1 MLYEQVINKLKQ
13 FSSENNEVKS
23 FSVTLSGIGEF
34 YAQGKPIHEGEFT
47 NAQIGWI
54 LQQWV
59 QRALYRNHPIQFQ
72 IIDNKTYI
80 YEDIKPTV

>member
-1 MLYEQVINKLKQ
+1 MLYEQVLTKLKQ
-13 FSSENNEVKS
+13 GNS
-23 FSVTLSGIGEF
+23 FSLTLSGIGEF

-72 IIDNKTYI
+72 IIDNKTFI
-80 YEDIKPTV
+80 YEDINPTV

>member
-1 MLYEQVINKLKQ
+1 MSIYEQVLQKL
-13 FSSENNEVKS
+13 NEGKS

-54 LQQWV
+54 LQQWI
-59 QRALYRNHPIQFQ
+59 QRAIYKSHPIQFQ
-72 IIDNKTYI
+72 IINNKIYI
-80 YEDIKPTV
+80 YEDIERSI

>member
-1 MLYEQVINKLKQ
+1 VLYEQVLTKLKQ
-13 FSSENNEVKS
+13 GNS
-23 FSVTLSGIGEF
+23 FSLTLSGIGEF

-72 IIDNKTYI
+72 IINGKTFI